1 MKNRHYII
9 PIFVP
14 HEGCPHDCVF
24 CNQDSITGETEKVT
38 GDVVRRI
45 IKEYIKT
52 IELNNDLSKT
62 VEVSFFGGTFT
73 GIDLEKQKELL
84 SVARD
89 YKEDGIIEYIRLSTR
104 PDYIDETILEHLR
117 SYKVDIIEL
126 GVQSLDEDVLQ
137 ASRRG
142 HSVEDVRKACTLIKE
157 YGFTLGIQI
166 MLGLPR
172 DNMNKDIET
181 AKEVIRLKPDIARI
195 YPALVIKNTAM
206 EIMCKQNIYNPY
218 SLEECINIG
227 KIIYAMLVSSGINV
241 IRVGLQPTEE
251 INEECELVTGPFH
264 PAIRELIEGTLIND
278 MIYYQLKD
286 LNHLKSIIIKVNSR
300 DVSKLY
306 AYKKKFFGELK
317 QKIGNISVR
326 VEQDNNVDR
335 NDVIVEFEQ
344 NSVKLH
350 LMNYMKEISEEFI
363 K

>member
-38 GDVVRRI
+38 GDTVRNTI
-45 IKEYIKT
+45 EEYIKT
-52 IELNNDLSKT
+52 IELNNDTSKT
-62 VEVSFFGGTFT
+62 IEVSFFGGTFT
-73 GIDLEKQKELL
+73 GINLEKQRELL
-84 SVARD
+84 SVAKE
-89 YKEDGIIEYIRLSTR
+89 YKETGIIEYIRLSTR
-104 PDYIDETILEHLR
+104 PDYINESILEHLK

-137 ASRRG
+137 ASKRG
-142 HSVEDVRKACTLIKE
+142 HSAEDVRKACTLIRKYE
-157 YGFTLGIQI
+157 FTLGIQI
-166 MLGLPR
+166 MLGLPC

-181 AKEVIRLKPDIARI
+181 AREVIRLKPDIARI

-206 EIMCKQNIYNPY
+206 EVMCNRNIYSPY

-251 INEECELVTGPFH
+251 INEECELVAGPFH

-286 LNHLKSIIIKVNSR
+286 LNHLKNIIIKINNR
-300 DVSKLY
+300 DISKLY
-306 AYKKKFFGELK
+306 AHKKKFFNELRRN
-317 QKIGNISVR
+317 IGSTTIK
-326 VEQDNNVDR
+326 VEQSHEVER
-335 NDVIVEFEQ
+335 NTVLLELEHKDIRL
-344 NSVKLH
+344 N
-350 LMNYMKEISEEFI
+350 LMNYMKEISEEFV